1 MGGCAAAPWPVLGCP
16 APAPRAQRDWPCSV
30 SPHSVTSPLLPGQQ
44 NGLRNAPSYPTPSI
58 AAVILEVTV
67 KQHPHYGDISRIAA
81 TGLPPALCF
90 SGRGQQ
96 QENKIWFYV
105 ASELCWLNEPTNP
118 AVPARVLLAL
128 LSTRSIELLT
138 GCCL

>member
-1 MGGCAAAPWPVLGCP
+1 MGARLHRAPCR
-16 APAPRAQRDWPCSV
+16 AAQRQLRELRGTGRAV
-30 SPHSVTSPLLPGQQ
+30 RPHTVTAPLLPGQQ
-44 NGLRNAPSYPTPSI
+44 NGLRNAPSYRAPSI
-58 AAVILEVTV
+58 AAVVLEVTV
-67 KQHPHYGDISRIAA
+67 KQHLHYGDISQIAA
-81 TGLPPALCF
+81 TGLPPTLCF

-96 QENKIWFYV
+96 QENKNWFYV
-105 ASELCWLNEPTNP
+105 ASELCRLNEPTNP